1 MTCPRCGADMIA
13 AVALNVPVRVVALHE
28 DGSVELGTIA
38 TDLDS
43 LQQAIA
49 EHYGG
54 RLGPGQDPHAL
65 CATCDYALFPDVPSD
80 GADLR
85 AA

>member
-28 DGSVELGTIA
+28 DGSVEFGAIA

-43 LQQAIA
+43 LQLAIA
-49 EHYGG
+49 EHYDG
-54 RLGPGQDPHAL
+54 RLEPGQDPHAL
-65 CATCDYALFPDVPSD
+65 CAACDYALFPDVAGEEPH
-80 GADLR
+80 R
-85 AA
+85 QAA

>member
-1 MTCPRCGADMIA
+1 MIA

-28 DGSVELGTIA
+28 DGSVELGAIA

-49 EHYGG
+49 EHYNG
-54 RLGPGQDPHAL
+54 RLSASQDPHAL
-65 CATCDYALFPDVPSD
+65 CASCDYALFPDVDVSSGD
-80 GADLR
+80 AQ